1 MLWLYALLLVAV
13 AVGLWAA
20 YRVLGTPSALTPSD
34 YGIVLADVATSVERM
49 AGELRAAVGREP
61 DGRLDD
67 IAKEARKIFQTG
79 YFQTLRLRPV
89 TGVDTLA
96 GARAEL
102 GRACEAYDW
111 ASRMIGSESR
121 RNPLILATALQ
132 LLDAGDAALKQA
144 ARELPSSLPAPRES
158 TAPSR

>member
-1 MLWLYALLLVAV
+1 MLWLYALILVAV

-20 YRVLGTPSALTPSD
+20 YRVLGTPSALTPTD
-34 YGIVLADVATSVERM
+34 YGIVLADVATSAERM
-49 AGELRAAVGREP
+49 AGELRAAVEREP
-61 DGRLDD
+61 DGLED

-79 YFQTLRLRPV
+79 YLQTLRLRPV
-89 TGVDTLA
+89 TGVDALA
-96 GARAEL
+96 AARAEL

-121 RNPLILATALQ
+121 RNPLILTAALQ